1 MTHIK
6 YASHLEAKTTPTKSD
21 PGLAR
26 CGVNMTCRPLTSQS
40 PTRKSWRRSWWRAS
54 TPSPLTQTLSPI
66 KTSGLRTSPMGR
78 SGRWKCWNESLLRN
92 VFQDLRKGLSPT
104 FTSGKIKGMLEL
116 LEGGIDQMI
125 DHLEE
130 VTDKDTLVE
139 VKVQKVICKKHVDIQ
154 TKAG

>member
-1 MTHIK
+1 M
-6 YASHLEAKTTPTKSD
+6 
-21 PGLAR
+21 
-26 CGVNMTCRPLTSQS
+26 
-40 PTRKSWRRSWWRAS
+40 
-54 TPSPLTQTLSPI
+54 
-66 KTSGLRTSPMGR
+66 
-78 SGRWKCWNESLLRN
+78 RN

-104 FTSGKIKGMLEL
+104 FTSGKIKGMLDL

-139 VKVQKVICKKHVDIQ
+139 VKIQKVICKKHVDIQ